1 MTRTMLGLI
10 GLLGSICAAAAQEV
24 SFRGKTITV
33 IVGSPAGGGTDT
45 AARLLAS
52 LIANHL
58 PGKPGIIVRNVPG
71 AEGMTAMNFFSKQVA
86 PDGLTL
92 TMGSTTQADPLLYR
106 KPQSQFDPT
115 TFAVVGGV
123 GRGGTVLLIRKE
135 VEARLKERRRAPAV
149 MGGLAGVPRSGML
162 MTAWGVAYLD
172 WNARWVLGYRGT
184 NELMVALDRGEI
196 DMTTTANLFQIQK
209 VMAKGDVGI
218 VSQSGS
224 LQRGRVVPRPEF
236 GDAPVFAT
244 LIQQRIKDPI
254 VQKAFDYWSSLTA
267 LDKWLALPP
276 RTPQGFVRAYR
287 EAYAAAA
294 ADPEFA
300 ELGRKI
306 SEDLEPMAF
315 EDVNLIIGKLGSTPP
330 EALSAIS
337 AMLRKQGIEAD

>member
-1 MTRTMLGLI
+1 
-10 GLLGSICAAAAQEV
+10 
-24 SFRGKTITV
+24 RGKTITV

-45 AARLLAS
+45 AARLLAA

-58 PGKPGIIVRNVPG
+58 PGKPSIIVRNVPG

-162 MTAWGVAYLD
+162 MTAWGVAYLE

-184 NELMVALDRGEI
+184 NEL
-196 DMTTTANLFQIQK
+196 
-209 VMAKGDVGI
+209 
-218 VSQSGS
+218 
-224 LQRGRVVPRPEF
+224 
-236 GDAPVFAT
+236 
-244 LIQQRIKDPI
+244 
-254 VQKAFDYWSSLTA
+254 
-267 LDKWLALPP
+267 
-276 RTPQGFVRAYR
+276 
-287 EAYAAAA
+287 
-294 ADPEFA
+294 
-300 ELGRKI
+300 
-306 SEDLEPMAF
+306 
-315 EDVNLIIGKLGSTPP
+315 
-330 EALSAIS
+330 
-337 AMLRKQGIEAD
+337 